1 MLSRI
6 VKHTSA
12 LPLFAMPLLS
22 FSPLAFGGNAA
33 ILAARMN
40 KKLEMKGMPHE
51 LDFVSKKTDTW
62 RYKETAPQFVSTVSA
77 LVADSRDTDA
87 FIAVLSCSLQQVFR
101 CLWCLPC

>member
-1 MLSRI
+1 
-6 VKHTSA
+6 
-12 LPLFAMPLLS
+12 MPLLS

-62 RYKETAPQFVSTVSA
+62 RYKETAPHGAFMQFAAGLPLLMVPPLLDLSMLYA
-77 LVADSRDTDA
+77 LVYFA
-87 FIAVLSCSLQQVFR
+87 L
-101 CLWCLPC
+101 